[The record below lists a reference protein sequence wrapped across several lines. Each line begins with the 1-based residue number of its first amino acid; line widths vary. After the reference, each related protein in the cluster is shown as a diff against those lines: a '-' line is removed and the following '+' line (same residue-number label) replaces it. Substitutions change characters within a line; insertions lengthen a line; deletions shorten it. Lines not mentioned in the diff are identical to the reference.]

1 MQSDRLLSLMT
12 DSLSLYQP
20 SPVDS
25 PSPYR
30 EDNLGERRTPGSTR
44 SLERGADVG
53 MTLRDW
59 WPYLLIGIVAFSLR
73 WTNLGN
79 VAVEHFD
86 EGVYASNIFCGP
98 ESNFHYPAQ
107 YLYAPP
113 LLPWLIEWGHVL
125 FGPGALAAFWPN
137 LVAGTLTPLLVC
149 RLGTRWF
156 NPRLGLLAGLM
167 LATSD
172 AHIAF
177 SRSAMTD
184 ALLVFWWLL
193 VVDQLELAIKNNS
206 PRGAML
212 AGLLTGLAWW
222 TKYNGWLP
230 LALAV
235 PPVAWRHLQVWRS
248 KAEPD
253 APRALPPLTLWGIT
267 CGVAVAVWS
276 PWLWNLQGEGGY
288 ASVMANH
295 RQYVVGFAGWES
307 GLSSQSFLFMMNAGA
322 WTYAGMGVALWL
334 GVLTPAACFTWNTS
348 PDAKRWGGM
357 DALWLVSWLAG
368 MALLVP
374 LYRPYFRLMLPL
386 LPAMCLA
393 AGWLNFELRDGFPVP
408 SVSGNGPPRTSQGE
422 WWGQILGVLL
432 GALSIGLGICL
443 GLQEPNGTTRMEPRT
458 NIRDTARYL
467 VEGPLRQQPE
477 PIVYVYGE
485 PALYYHLKAAGL
497 SLVAPVSHLRF
508 ADPETP
514 RPEVPIYLVVGP
526 HALADQRFEQQFQAT
541 RKQWERIDDKLLCPS
556 WFVAQDDFLEALKG
570 KGNLTPVVVL
580 YRLK

>member
-1 MQSDRLLSLMT
+1 MRQ
-12 DSLSLYQP
+12 
-20 SPVDS
+20 
-25 PSPYR
+25 
-30 EDNLGERRTPGSTR
+30 
-44 SLERGADVG
+44 
-53 MTLRDW
+53 TLRDW
-59 WPYLLIGIVAFSLR
+59 WPYLLIGIVACSLR
-73 WTNLGN
+73 WTNL
-79 VAVEHFD
+79 AHIAIEHFD
-86 EGVYASNIFCGP
+86 EGVYASNFFSGP
-98 ESNFHYPAQ
+98 ESNHHYPAQ
-107 YLYAPP
+107 HLYAPP

-125 FGPGALAAFWPN
+125 FGPGPLAVFWPN
-137 LVAGTLTPLLVC
+137 LVAGTISPLVLC

-156 NPRLGLLAGLM
+156 NPRSGLLAGLM
-167 LATSD
+167 LATCD

-193 VVDQLELAIKNNS
+193 AVDQLELSIRNGS

-212 AGLLTGLAWW
+212 GGLFSGLAWW

-235 PPVAWRHLQVWRS
+235 FPAAWRQSQVWRN
-248 KAEPD
+248 KPGPGT
-253 APRALPPLTLWGIT
+253 PRSLPPLLLWGLA
-267 CGVAVAVWS
+267 GAVAVGVWS
-276 PWLWNLQGEGGY
+276 PWLWSLQAEGGY

-295 RQYVVGFAGWES
+295 RQYVVGFAGWEA
-307 GLSSQSFLFMMNAGA
+307 GLQSQMLLLMMNARG
-322 WTYAGMGVALWL
+322 TTFLGVGIGTLI

-357 DALWLVSWLAG
+357 DGLWLVSWLAG
-368 MALLVP
+368 MAFLIP

-393 AGWLNFELRDGFPVP
+393 WSWLTIELRDGFPVP
-408 SVSGNGPPRTSQGE
+408 SISGNTSPGTADGT
-422 WWGQILGVLL
+422 WWGQLLGVLL
-432 GALSIGLGICL
+432 GALSIGWGIFL
-443 GLQEPNGTTRMEPRT
+443 GLQEPSGIHDLEPRT
-458 NIRDTARYL
+458 GYRDYVRHL

-497 SLVAPVSHLRF
+497 SLVAPISHLRF
-508 ADPETP
+508 ADPESP

-526 HALADQRFEQQFQAT
+526 HALADPRFGQQFQAT
-541 RKQWERIDDKLLCPS
+541 YSMWEQVEGEVLHPS
-556 WFVAQDDFLEALKG
+556 WFVAQDDFLDALKG
-570 KGNLTPVVVL
+570 KGNLTPAVVL